1 MGKCTH
7 HGFSGCSSPRTPMGA
22 PRRPQTQR
30 GASSTGDPLKA
41 TGRAVS
47 GRLADP
53 EQRGHGVLDLSRKD
67 PAMVPHDSPPQ
78 TAHPGLSA
86 RRPPA
91 RGSERVLRF
100 VCGPLPPS
108 PLTPLP
114 GAFALTCQC
123 GGSSG
128 PALSTRG
135 AECGRGQSRRG
146 SARGQRDRE

>member
-22 PRRPQTQR
+22 RRRPQTQR
-30 GASSTGDPLKA
+30 GASSTRDPLKA
-41 TGRAVS
+41 TCRAVS

-67 PAMVPHDSPPQ
+67 PAMVLHDSPTR
-78 TAHPGLSA
+78 TAHQGLSA
-86 RRPPA
+86 RRAAA
-91 RGSERVLRF
+91 RGTERVLRF

-114 GAFALTCQC
+114 GASALTCQC